1 MGNPVVLTHKGVP
14 ARPLGI
20 TLSGVL
26 GGWLVMVILKS
37 GHNSQSTTFYPD
49 PSHEWAGSGVGSS
62 PRDKSRP
69 SPRREGGV
77 KGGETCLS

>member
-20 TLSGVL
+20 TLSGVP

-37 GHNSQSTTFYPD
+37 GHNNQSTTFCPD

-62 PRDKSRP
+62 PRRYAPTLP
-69 SPRREGGV
+69 SEGRGCQR
-77 KGGETCLS
+77 G